1 MGIYSRDY
9 VRDDRRG
16 WSGSAASWGTPGC
29 KWIIAANIVVFVL
42 QLVTTHPTEFFY
54 GDEIIVRQSSAIT
67 SALALDPSRV
77 LHGEIWRLVTYSFCH
92 EAGGGL
98 PWHIIF
104 NMLFV
109 GWWGTTLER
118 MFGTREFVLFY
129 LTAALASGLAF
140 LGLSM
145 LQGDPT
151 PAIGASGAVMA
162 IMALYA
168 IFFPREE
175 ILLFFLLR
183 VQIRF
188 LVIGYLIY
196 DLLPVLQSLGGNP
209 YGDGVAHAAHLGGLA
224 FGFAY
229 HYFGWKIERLGAR
242 FPAVFS
248 RRTWVRPKHVRVY
261 RPPEQA
267 PAPEAPQNFD
277 LKVDAILDKIHAH
290 GEASLTDQERDVLRK
305 ASERYK
311 SNQRHS

>member
-9 VRDDRRG
+9 LRDDRRG
-16 WSGSAASWGTPGC
+16 WSGAASWGTPGC
-29 KWIIAANIVVFVL
+29 KWIIAATVVVFVL
-42 QLVTTHPTEFFY
+42 QLVTTHPTEVIA
-54 GDEIIVRQSSAIT
+54 GDRIFTQQSSVVT
-67 SALALDPSRV
+67 DTLALSPTRV
-77 LHGEIWRLVTYSFCH
+77 LHGEIWRLVTYAFCH
-92 EAGGGL
+92 EVGGGL

-109 GWWGTTLER
+109 AWWGTTLER
-118 MFGTREFVLFY
+118 MYGTREFVLFY
-129 LTAALASGLAF
+129 LTAAAASGLAF
-140 LGLSM
+140 LGLSL

-188 LVIGYLIY
+188 LVLGYLIF
-196 DLLPVLQSLGGNP
+196 DLLPVLQSLSGESR
-209 YGDGVAHAAHLGGLA
+209 GDGVAHAAHLGGLA

-229 HYFGWKIERLGAR
+229 HYFGLRIDRLGAR
-242 FPAVFS
+242 FPAIFS

-261 RPPEQA
+261 RPPE
-267 PAPEAPQNFD
+267 EAPQNFD
-277 LKVDAILDKIHAH
+277 LKVDAILDKIHSQ
-290 GEASLTDQERDVLRK
+290 GEASLTDQERDILRK

>member
-1 MGIYSRDY
+1 
-9 VRDDRRG
+9 
-16 WSGSAASWGTPGC
+16 
-29 KWIIAANIVVFVL
+29 
-42 QLVTTHPTEFFY
+42 
-54 GDEIIVRQSSAIT
+54 
-67 SALALDPSRV
+67 
-77 LHGEIWRLVTYSFCH
+77 
-92 EAGGGL
+92 
-98 PWHIIF
+98 
-104 NMLFV
+104 MLFV

-229 HYFGWKIERLGAR
+229 HYFGWKIEQLGAR

-267 PAPEAPQNFD
+267 PALEAPQNFD
-277 LKVDAILDKIHAH
+277 TKVDAILDKIHAH
-290 GEASLTDQERDVLRK
+290 GEASLTDQERDILRK

>member
-9 VRDDRRG
+9 FRDDQRG
-16 WSGSAASWGTPGC
+16 WRTQWTTPGC
-29 KWIIAANIVVFVL
+29 TWIIAANIVVFVL
-42 QLVTTHPTEFFY
+42 QLVTTHPEQVAF
-54 GDEIIVRQSSAIT
+54 GDEFYLRQAST
-67 SALALDPSRV
+67 VTDALSLNPTRV

-92 EAGGGL
+92 EAGL
-98 PWHIIF
+98 LHILF

-118 MFGTREFVLFY
+118 MYGTREFVLFY
-129 LTAALASGLAF
+129 LSAALASGLAF
-140 LGLSM
+140 LGLSF

-175 ILLFFLLR
+175 ILIFFVLR

-188 LVIGYLIY
+188 LVLAYLIF
-196 DLLPVLQSLGGNP
+196 DLLPVLQSIGGNP
-209 YGDGVAHAAHLGGLA
+209 NGDGVAHAAHLGGLA

-229 HYFGWKIERLGAR
+229 HRLGLRIERLGGN
-242 FPAVFS
+242 FS
-248 RRTWVRPKHVRVY
+248 PLFRKRTWIRPSHVKIFHPQEA
-261 RPPEQA
+261 PPE
-267 PAPEAPQNFD
+267 NFD
-277 LKVDAILDKIHAH
+277 LKVDAILDKIHAQ
-290 GEASLTDQERDVLRK
+290 GEASLTDQERDILRK
-305 ASERYK
+305 ASEHYK

>member
-16 WSGSAASWGTPGC
+16 WSGSGSWSWGTPGC
-29 KWIIAANIVVFVL
+29 KWIIVANIVVFVA
-42 QLVTTHPTEFFY
+42 QLV
-54 GDEIIVRQSSAIT
+54 IT
-67 SALALDPSRV
+67 RTVEVVDDGHIFRMRESVVTNALELDPART
-77 LHGEIWRLVTYSFCH
+77 LHGQVWRLITYSFCH
-92 EAGGGL
+92 QPSGGL
-98 PWHIIF
+98 PLHLIF

-109 GWWGTTLER
+109 GWWGPTLER
-118 MFGTREFVLFY
+118 MYGTREFVLFY

-140 LGLSM
+140 LGLSW
-145 LQGDPT
+145 LQSDPT

-175 ILLFFLLR
+175 ILLFFFVP

-188 LVIGYLIY
+188 LVLAYLVF
-196 DLLPVLQSLGGNP
+196 DLLPVLQALGGNP
-209 YGDGVAHAAHLGGLA
+209 NSDGVAHAAHLGGLA

-229 HYFGWKIERLGAR
+229 HRFGWRIDRLAGVLS
-242 FPAVFS
+242 PLMN
-248 RRTWVRPKHVRVY
+248 RRAWIRPRHVKVY
-261 RPPEQA
+261 RPPEE
-267 PAPEAPQNFD
+267 PPPNFD
-277 LKVDAILDKIHAH
+277 LKVDAILDKIHSQ
-290 GEASLTDQERDVLRK
+290 GEASLTDQERDILRK